1 MAKKYIDYE
10 LFEAALRQNA
20 EEIKRRFALK
30 SDLESISG
38 ESDLTLDELFA
49 EFPAD
54 VVNKFKEGENN
65 G

>member
-10 LFEAALRQNA
+10 LFETALRQNA

-30 SDLESISG
+30 SELEAIGG